1 MFPWGNLVGDNPLT
15 DADRRSFIE
24 IKPILDFNALE
35 PGKAATDAIRQAARD
50 LDLAGEFGAHARL
63 TGPGPIANEEF
74 ATEHDGA
81 GANGIG
87 TVPIGVIILLM
98 ALHSTHIIF
107 ADFINLVVWPT

>member
-50 LDLAGEFGAHARL
+50 LDLAGEFGAHVRL
-63 TGPGPIANEEF
+63 TGPVPIANEEF
-74 ATEHDGA
+74 ATVQDA
-81 GANGIG
+81 AVVNGIG
-87 TVPIGVIILLM
+87 TGLIVLIILWM
-98 ALHSTHIIF
+98 ALHSTKIIF
-107 ADFINLVVWPT
+107 AVFINLF